1 MNSIPRIAVAA
12 LCVLAASR
20 APAAERLSI
29 AAAANLVYALAPLN
43 AEFAKA
49 DPDVVLTSETGASGS
64 LVVQIEN
71 GAPYDVFLSADL
83 DFPRELIAAG
93 GAEAASLT
101 TFALGRLVLWTTA
114 PELRP
119 ASVAAAVRSP
129 GVRRIAIAN
138 PATAPYGRAA
148 KQAIEKLGLM
158 DAARPKLV
166 VGENVSQAAQYVE
179 SGNADAGF
187 VALSLVLSPKLKD
200 RGRWLE
206 VPDSLFA
213 PIEQGAVLT
222 HRGADNAAARRYIRF
237 LAGPAAR
244 GVLRRFGYGLP

>member
-1 MNSIPRIAVAA
+1 
-12 LCVLAASR
+12 
-20 APAAERLSI
+20 
-29 AAAANLVYALAPLN
+29 
-43 AEFAKA
+43 
-49 DPDVVLTSETGASGS
+49 
-64 LVVQIEN
+64 
-71 GAPYDVFLSADL
+71 
-83 DFPRELIAAG
+83 
-93 GAEAASLT
+93 
-101 TFALGRLVLWTTA
+101 
-114 PELRP
+114 
-119 ASVAAAVRSP
+119 
-129 GVRRIAIAN
+129 
-138 PATAPYGRAA
+138 
-148 KQAIEKLGLM
+148 M